1 MKVSTL
7 YIHSFRGIPNELT
20 VDFTTSG
27 KAMSTIIFGDN
38 GSGKSTIID
47 ALEFNLQGRI
57 CRTTVINNIHY
68 TSPISFKYSPI
79 IGAETKVIFDNGT
92 VNNRGIDVVFKSN
105 ETSIRC
111 DNKFLHKDFS
121 LAPIVLRR
129 NDIISYNMMPR
140 EKRQILFLS
149 FLYSQY
155 IKMEEVE
162 KNGIYWENDPY
173 ITNLKEQYISLKK
186 QRRDEVS
193 KLAQLCKVKSNKVPF
208 SSTEKLNAFVHQY
221 LNIKGFKNVKGKR
234 KAQYFSETPEQRLI
248 RLSAEKIQVLNEQLK
263 EVSTEAEKKINP
275 NNYGVL
281 IDQRKSANAAFIN
294 KASEYL
300 KDSFKEVAN
309 IDYVDDIELEIGDA
323 TSASFEILVR
333 LKNGKVTPPNRIFSE
348 GNYDLLVLLLYV
360 SLIRSCVNSGQQ
372 PVLILDDTLQS
383 IDSTV
388 RVRFMHYIVKACKNW
403 QLIITCHDE
412 LWLNQLKYI
421 FNLAGHP
428 FKELRTHNWSF
439 DRGPQIET
447 VTKTGEDKSLLEA
460 IGTNNKHIIASQ
472 AGVFLENICQKLS
485 VSIPTSV
492 HRVEGDKYTIGD
504 LWPGIKKVLVKT
516 ELKELAEQ
524 LDLSLQV
531 RNMLGCHANEW
542 AAAMSE
548 SEVLSF
554 AKQVQD
560 LYDKTFCKKC
570 HSWITSRTCSGNL
583 LAECKCRDTQY
594 FKPDTK

>member
-1 MKVSTL
+1 MKVSKL
-7 YIHSFRGIPNELT
+7 YIHSFRGIPNDLT
-20 VDFTTSG
+20 IDFTTNG

-57 CRTTVINNIHY
+57 CRTTVINNINY
-68 TSPISFKYSPI
+68 TSPISFKHSPI
-79 IGAETKVIFDNGT
+79 IGAFTKVIFDDGT
-92 VNNRGIDVVFKSN
+92 VNNRGIDVVFKRN
-105 ETSIRC
+105 ETIVRC

-121 LAPIVLRR
+121 MAPIVLRR
-129 NDIISYNMMPR
+129 NDIISYNIMPR

-149 FLYSQY
+149 FLYSQF

-162 KNGIYWENDPY
+162 KYSIYWENDPY
-173 ITNLKEQYISLKK
+173 ITNLKEQYINLKN

-208 SSTEKLNAFVHQY
+208 STAEKLNAFVNQY
-221 LNIKGFKNVKGKR
+221 LKIKGFKNVKGK
-234 KAQYFSETPEQRLI
+234 KKTQYFSETSEQRLI
-248 RLSAEKIQVLNEQLK
+248 KLTADKIRILNERIK
-263 EVSTEAEKKINP
+263 EVSTEAEIKINP
-275 NNYGVL
+275 NYYGVL
-281 IDQRKSANAAFIN
+281 IDQRKRANADFID

-300 KDSFKEVAN
+300 KDSFKEVSN
-309 IDYVDDIELEIGDA
+309 IDYVDDIKLEIGNA

-360 SLIRSCVNSGQQ
+360 SLIRSCVNNGQQ

-388 RVRFMHYIVKACKNW
+388 RARFMHYIVKACKNW

-421 FNLAGHP
+421 FNIAGHP
-428 FKELRTHNWSF
+428 FKELRTHNWTF

-460 IGTNNKHIIASQ
+460 IETNNKHIIASQ
-472 AGVFLENICQKLS
+472 AGVFLEKICQKLS

-492 HRVEGDKYTIGD
+492 QRVDGDKYTIGD

-516 ELKELAEQ
+516 ELKELVEK
-524 LDLSLQV
+524 LELSLQV

-542 AAAMSE
+542 ASTMSE
-548 SEVLSF
+548 SEVQTF
-554 AKQVQD
+554 ARQVQD
-560 LYDKTFCKKC
+560 LYDKTFCKRC
-570 HSWITSRTCSGNL
+570 NSWITSRTCSGNL
-583 LAECKCRDTQY
+583 LAECKCREIQY
-594 FKPDTK
+594 FKPK